1 MRKFLLF
8 IIVVTG
14 SLLTLNAASASP
26 KIPGNLTP
34 KQTPQFV
41 SIGFDDNYY
50 ADGMVWILNYLK
62 KIENPAGNNN
72 PQTFDGTPVRVSFFN
87 NTNNAEQVVPGT
99 ALAITYVEA
108 YKDGHEIG
116 DHTKTHTTSAS
127 TTRNGWESEIA
138 DCRKE
143 LAALHIP
150 SDKIIGFRAPF
161 LLYNDSTFNV
171 LKELGFIYD
180 CSIENGFDEQVDGT
194 NFSWPYPLDKGTL
207 DNKTIKG
214 HSGLWEMPS
223 YAVIVPPELRE
234 QIKKKAS
241 GFDGKTGKI
250 TGLDWNLVAG
260 YSEGGSGLTKAE
272 YLSTLKYTLDQRL
285 KGNRAPLLFGAHT
298 PFYTAK
304 AMGVD
309 INPPNISYQEMR
321 EVIQEFI
328 NYALT
333 KPDVRI
339 VPFCKIL
346 EWCKNP
352 VALTPRPTTKKSIHS
367 QPGIDTDRSK

>member
-1 MRKFLLF
+1 MRKISYIALLSVIF
-8 IIVVTG
+8 SLIVKDV
-14 SLLTLNAASASP
+14 SASR
-26 KIPGNLTP
+26 KIPGNLTAE
-34 KQTPQFV
+34 QTPQFI

-62 KIENPAGNNN
+62 KIKNPAGKNN

-99 ALAITYVEA
+99 TLANTYGEA

-116 DHTKTHTTSAS
+116 NHTKTHTTSAT
-127 TTRNGWESEIA
+127 TTRNVWEAEIA
-138 DCRKE
+138 DCKQE
-143 LAALHIP
+143 LASLNIP
-150 SDKIIGFRAPF
+150 SGKIIGFRAPF
-161 LLYNDSTFNV
+161 LLYNDSTFTV
-171 LKELGFIYD
+171 LEKLGFLYD
-180 CSIENGFDEQVDGT
+180 CSIENGFDDQTDGS
-194 NFSWPYPLDKGTL
+194 NFAWPYQLDKGSR
-207 DNKTIKG
+207 DNKTIKA
-214 HSGLWEMPS
+214 HPGLWELPS
-223 YAVIVPPELRE
+223 YAVIVPPGLRQ
-234 QIKKKAS
+234 QIKKRFS
-241 GFDGKTGKI
+241 GFDENTGKI

-260 YSEGGSGLTKAE
+260 YSEGGSGLTKDE
-272 YLSTLKYTLDQRL
+272 YLGTLKYTLDQRL
-285 KGNRAPLLFGAHT
+285 KGNRAPMLFGAHT

-309 INPPNISYQEMR
+309 IHPPNLSSQEMR

-333 KPDVRI
+333 KPDVRV

-352 VALTPRPTTKKSIHS
+352 VALTPRFKKSKHPQADIQMS
-367 QPGIDTDRSK
+367 LK